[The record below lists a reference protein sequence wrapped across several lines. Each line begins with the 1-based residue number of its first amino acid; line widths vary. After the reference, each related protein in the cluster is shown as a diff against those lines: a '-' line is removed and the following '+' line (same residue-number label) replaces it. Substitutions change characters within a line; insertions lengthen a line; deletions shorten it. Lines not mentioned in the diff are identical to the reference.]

1 MMNKPLPTNPAV
13 PLPFPA
19 PSQRKDPFARY
30 RKWVSRVVA
39 AAFVALAL
47 LTVSPGTPIGILV
60 TEVIGIILVITAALG
75 RVWCALYIAGRKN
88 AELCEDGPYSLC
100 RNPLYLF
107 SFLGVT
113 GLILAARLVPL
124 ALLFA
129 PIFWAYHYRV
139 IRSEEKALASIFG
152 SAYARYREDVPRL
165 WPRFSRF
172 HSRTSLTV
180 DPRKITRAIS
190 EVAWFLIALGCLE
203 IVEHMRGASL
213 GDASLPVV
221 FAWPF

>member
-1 MMNKPLPTNPAV
+1 MAG
-13 PLPFPA
+13 FG
-19 PSQRKDPFARY
+19 ARFIL
-30 RKWVSRVVA
+30 RA
-39 AAFVALAL
+39 AR
-47 LTVSPGTPIGILV
+47 TQN
-60 TEVIGIILVITAALG
+60 
-75 RVWCALYIAGRKN
+75 CAKTGLIRY
-88 AELCEDGPYSLC
+88 AEIRYTF
-100 RNPLYLF
+100 F

-152 SAYARYREDVPRL
+152 SAYARYREDIPRL

-203 IVEHMRGASL
+203 IVEHMRWASE
-213 GDASLPVV
+213 GSASLPVV
-221 FAWPF
+221 FTWPF